1 MDKVELYRQVFNS
14 FKKMCAEGKQ
24 PSSFH
29 AYCKKHGVSQCQMPV
44 VLKDDY
50 QPVKTLPGYV
60 RDAGK
65 ALVCSRIFNDFKNL
79 CAEGN
84 QPGSFASFC
93 KSFGITW
100 TQMRDYLTRNKLRVS
115 DLTGYSWLLSVK
127 GTRCQDIPFEDVIFE
142 EAGFLPCNDENV
154 ITVRVDGHVAVSFP
168 ANTDVDVIARFVR
181 KARKEAVH
189 VGD

>member
-14 FKKMCAEGKQ
+14 YKKMCVEGKQ

-60 RDAGK
+60 RDSGK

-100 TQMRDYLTRNKLRVS
+100 GQMYAYLTQNKLRVS
-115 DLTGYSWLLSVK
+115 DLARYSWLL
-127 GTRCQDIPFEDVIFE
+127 
-142 EAGFLPCNDENV
+142 
-154 ITVRVDGHVAVSFP
+154 
-168 ANTDVDVIARFVR
+168 
-181 KARKEAVH
+181 
-189 VGD
+189 